1 MRLLR
6 PPTKKKEQELL
17 QKYGVS
23 PAAGMQPGGV
33 SDGVP
38 RGFGAL
44 LCRLAG
50 VSASAGLAAGTRS
63 VPERLPC
70 PPCVVAASAAARN
83 GGSVL
88 GSSIGS
94 GSPAA
99 DPMHGIRC
107 GPAPVLAL
115 SPRSSDLVGEMQ
127 SLAAAIQLNP
137 VNPSPFPWVPPRD
150 PLSEREQRLLPVGMV
165 RVAVGMMM
173 VVVLSERVV
182 GGASDMSTVLSY
194 CAAPVLC
201 SRWVGSTGS
210 ATSSSG
216 GDFDQL
222 VGTRMYRECMGET
235 GTGSPV
241 RQPQPTSAEQQN
253 RDSCSSKA
261 AGGLVTSCQD
271 TDTPSTPAAVL
282 PRAA

>member
-1 MRLLR
+1 M
-6 PPTKKKEQELL
+6 
-17 QKYGVS
+17 
-23 PAAGMQPGGV
+23 
-33 SDGVP
+33 
-38 RGFGAL
+38 
-44 LCRLAG
+44 
-50 VSASAGLAAGTRS
+50 
-63 VPERLPC
+63 
-70 PPCVVAASAAARN
+70 
-83 GGSVL
+83 
-88 GSSIGS
+88 
-94 GSPAA
+94 
-99 DPMHGIRC
+99 
-107 GPAPVLAL
+107 
-115 SPRSSDLVGEMQ
+115 
-127 SLAAAIQLNP
+127 
-137 VNPSPFPWVPPRD
+137 
-150 PLSEREQRLLPVGMV
+150 GMV

-271 TDTPSTPAAVL
+271 TDTPSPPAAVL

>member
-1 MRLLR
+1 MGRPACSWAALVVLLLIA
-6 PPTKKKEQELL
+6 T
-17 QKYGVS
+17 
-23 PAAGMQPGGV
+23 
-33 SDGVP
+33 
-38 RGFGAL
+38 
-44 LCRLAG
+44 CLAG
-50 VSASAGLAAGTRS
+50 FAVRARFD
-63 VPERLPC
+63 
-70 PPCVVAASAAARN
+70 VVGFSAAASVAPCAAVSESTPPMPSAFSTPPPVSSAFRFCDSLAHPASVTPVSC
-83 GGSVL
+83 GGGFVL
-88 GSSIGS
+88 GQSAVDCTVSTESPLGSPLAPSIRLGGDLAS
-94 GSPAA
+94 LKIGSPAEILTSSGA
-99 DPMHGIRC
+99 GD
-107 GPAPVLAL
+107 VLVAWEWN
-115 SPRSSDLVGEMQ
+115 GG
-127 SLAAAIQLNP
+127 
-137 VNPSPFPWVPPRD
+137 
-150 PLSEREQRLLPVGMV
+150 GMV

-235 GTGSPV
+235 GTGLPV

>member
-1 MRLLR
+1 
-6 PPTKKKEQELL
+6 
-17 QKYGVS
+17 
-23 PAAGMQPGGV
+23 
-33 SDGVP
+33 
-38 RGFGAL
+38 
-44 LCRLAG
+44 
-50 VSASAGLAAGTRS
+50 
-63 VPERLPC
+63 
-70 PPCVVAASAAARN
+70 
-83 GGSVL
+83 
-88 GSSIGS
+88 
-94 GSPAA
+94 
-99 DPMHGIRC
+99 MHGIRC

-115 SPRSSDLVGEMQ
+115 SPRSSDLIGEMQ

-173 VVVLSERVV
+173 GVVLSERVV
-182 GGASDMSTVLSY
+182 GGASDMPTVLSY

-222 VGTRMYRECMGET
+222 VGTHMHRECMGET
-235 GTGSPV
+235 GTGLPV
-241 RQPQPTSAEQQN
+241 RQPQPALTEQHY
-253 RDSCSSKA
+253 RYSCSFIP

-271 TDTPSTPAAVL
+271 TDTPGTPAAVL